1 MNPDLYDYLEK
12 LLLARLEQLGWA
24 GDRLQLSRP
33 KSSDNGEWS
42 ANIAMALAR
51 DLKRA
56 PLKIAEELMDGLEFD
71 PGIVEKYEIVNP
83 GFINFYQSANYLTS
97 QLRSILESGDDFG
110 KNDVGQGK
118 TAQVE
123 FVSAN
128 PTGPLTV
135 GHGRQTVLG
144 DTLANIL
151 SWSGYDV
158 TREYYFNNAGRQ
170 MRLLGESLKARYL
183 ELKGQTIALP
193 DGGYEGE
200 YLIDVAQNLL
210 NEQADLDADTDVDLF
225 KEFAENSI
233 FAIIKTSLERIGVV
247 HDVFY
252 NERSLYETGKID
264 EVLGLLRE
272 KDLIYEKDGA
282 TWFKTSE
289 LGIEQDRVL
298 VKSSGEPTY
307 RLPDIAY
314 HREKVARGFDLV
326 VDIFGAD
333 HIDAYP
339 DVLSALKVMDLK
351 HDHIHVVIHQ
361 FVTLLRSGEVV
372 KMSTRKANFV
382 TLDELI
388 DEVGADVVRY
398 FYIMRSASSHLNFDL
413 DLAKRQTE
421 ENPVFYLQ
429 YAYARISSI
438 FRRAQ
443 ERGLKADAKGA
454 NLSLL
459 DEEFTVALINEA
471 LTFPEVISHC
481 LKSLEVHHL
490 PGYLF
495 NLATALHKF
504 YTEYKVIDLEKPE
517 LSQARLALLE
527 AVQITLRNGLQI
539 LGISAPEQM

>member
-1 MNPDLYDYLEK
+1 MHDYLK
-12 LLLARLEQLGWA
+12 NQLTARLEALGWPS
-24 GDRLQLSRP
+24 DRLQLSRP
-33 KSSDNGEWS
+33 KKAENGDW
-42 ANIAMALAR
+42 ATNIAMALAR

-56 PLKIAEELMDGLEFD
+56 PMQIAGELMEGLVLD
-71 PGIVEKYEIVNP
+71 PSVVEKHEILNP
-83 GFINFYQSANYLTS
+83 GFINFFQSADYLTS
-97 QLRSILESGDDFG
+97 QVKHILTNQDDYG
-110 KNDVGQGK
+110 KNSSGKGK

-151 SWSGYDV
+151 TWSGYEV

-183 ELKGQTIALP
+183 ELKGEATSLP

-200 YLIDVAQNLL
+200 YLIDVARALMA
-210 NEQADLDADTDVDLF
+210 EQPELTTETDVDLF
-225 KEFAENSI
+225 KSFAESSI
-233 FAIIKTSLERIGVV
+233 FDIIKSSLERIGVV

-252 NERSLYETGKID
+252 NERSLYEAGKID
-264 EVLGLLRE
+264 EVLALLQEKGLL
-272 KDLIYEKDGA
+272 YEKDGA
-282 TWFKTSE
+282 TWFKTTE
-289 LGIEQDRVL
+289 LGVEQDRVL

-339 DVLSALKVMDLK
+339 DVLSALKVMGLK
-351 HDHIHVVIHQ
+351 HEHIQVVIHQ

-429 YAYARISSI
+429 YAHARISSI
-438 FRRAQ
+438 FRRAA
-443 ERGLKADAKGA
+443 ERGLEADTETAD
-454 NLSLL
+454 LSLL
-459 DEEFTVALINEA
+459 NEEFTVALINKTLE
-471 LTFPEVISHC
+471 FPEIIDHC
-481 LKSLEVHHL
+481 RRSLEVHHL
-490 PGYLF
+490 PGYLYD
-495 NLATALHKF
+495 LATALHKF
-504 YTEYKVIDLEKPE
+504 YTEYKVIDLENPD
-517 LSQARLALLE
+517 LSRARLALLK
-527 AVQITLRNGLQI
+527 AVQVTLRNGLRV
-539 LGISAPEQM
+539 LGITAPDQM

>member
-1 MNPDLYDYLEK
+1 MFEYLTTQ
-12 LLLARLEQLGWA
+12 LTARLEQLSWPTE
-24 GDRLQLSRP
+24 RLQLSRP
-33 KSSDNGEWS
+33 KKAENGDWAS
-42 ANIAMALAR
+42 NIAMALAR

-56 PLKIAEELMDGLEFD
+56 PMQIAEELMDGLELD
-71 PGIVEKYEIVNP
+71 PTIVEKFQILNP
-83 GFINFYQSANYLTS
+83 GFINFFQSPEYLTS
-97 QLRSILESGDDFG
+97 QIKKILTEKDEYGKSDFG
-110 KNDVGQGK
+110 SGK

-144 DTLANIL
+144 DTLANVL
-151 SWSGYDV
+151 TWSGYDV

-183 ELKGQTIALP
+183 ELKGESITLP

-200 YLIDVAQNLL
+200 YLIDVARDLMS
-210 NEQADLDADTDVDLF
+210 EQPGLTADDEIDIF
-225 KEFAENSI
+225 KTYAEESI
-233 FAIIKTSLERIGVV
+233 FAIIKSSLERIGVI

-252 NERSLYETGKID
+252 NERSLYEAGKID
-264 EVLGLLRE
+264 EVLDILRE
-272 KDLIYEKDGA
+272 KGLLYDKDGA
-282 TWFKTSE
+282 VWFKTSE

-339 DVLSALKVMDLK
+339 DVLTALKVMGLK
-351 HDHIHVVIHQ
+351 HEHIEVVIHQ

-413 DLAKRQTE
+413 DLAKRQTD

-429 YAYARISSI
+429 YAHARISSI

-443 ERGLKADAKGA
+443 ERGLSSDTENAD
-454 NLSLL
+454 LSLL
-459 DEEFTVALINEA
+459 DEEFTVALINKMLE
-471 LTFPEVISHC
+471 FPEVIDHC
-481 LKSLEVHHL
+481 RRALEVHHL
-490 PGYLF
+490 PSYLF
-495 NLATALHKF
+495 ELATSLHKF
-504 YTEYKVIDLEKPE
+504 YTEYKVIDLENPE
-517 LSQARLALLE
+517 LSKARLALLK
-527 AVQITLRNGLQI
+527 AVQVTLRNGLRI
-539 LGISAPEQM
+539 LGITAPEQM

>member
-1 MNPDLYDYLEK
+1 MFEYLTSQ
-12 LLLARLEQLGWA
+12 LTARLEQLGWPTNQ
-24 GDRLQLSRP
+24 LQLARP
-33 KSSDNGEWS
+33 KKAENGDWSS
-42 ANIAMALAR
+42 NIAMALAR
-51 DLKRA
+51 ELKRA
-56 PLKIAEELMDGLEFD
+56 PMQIAEELMDGFTLD
-71 PGIVEKYEIVNP
+71 PSIVEKFEILNP
-83 GFINFYQSANYLTS
+83 GFINFFQSSDYLTAQIS
-97 QLRSILESGDDFG
+97 NILKESGEYGKSDFG
-110 KNDVGQGK
+110 SGQ

-151 SWSGYDV
+151 TWSGYDV

-183 ELKGQTIALP
+183 ELKGESISLP
-193 DGGYEGE
+193 DGGYEGA
-200 YLIDVAQNLL
+200 YLIDVAKTLL
-210 NEQADLDADTDVDLF
+210 KEQPELSATDDVDIF
-225 KEFAENSI
+225 KSYAEKSI
-233 FAIIKTSLERIGVV
+233 FSIIKGTLQRIGVV

-252 NERSLYETGKID
+252 NERSLYEAGKID
-264 EVLGLLRE
+264 EVLDILRE
-272 KDLIYEKDGA
+272 KGLLYDKDGA

-339 DVLSALKVMDLK
+339 DVLSALKVMGLK
-351 HDHIHVVIHQ
+351 HEHIEVVIHQ

-382 TLDELI
+382 TLDKLI

-429 YAYARISSI
+429 YAHARISSI
-438 FRRAQ
+438 FRRAK
-443 ERGLKADAKGA
+443 ERGLDSDTENAD
-454 NLSLL
+454 LTLL
-459 DEEFTVALINEA
+459 NEEFTVALINKTLE
-471 LTFPEVISHC
+471 FPEVIDHC
-481 LKSLEVHHL
+481 RRALEVHHL

-495 NLATALHKF
+495 ELATALHKF
-504 YTEYKVIDLEKPE
+504 YTEYKVIDLDKPE
-517 LSQARLALLE
+517 LSKARLALLE
-527 AVQITLRNGLQI
+527 AVQITLRNGLRI

>member
-1 MNPDLYDYLEK
+1 MFDYLEQQ
-12 LLLARLEQLGWA
+12 LTARLEALGWSS
-24 GDRLQLSRP
+24 DRLQFSRP
-33 KSSDNGEWS
+33 KKKENGDW
-42 ANIAMALAR
+42 ATNVAMTLAR
-51 DLKRA
+51 DLKRS
-56 PLKIAEELMDGLEFD
+56 PIQIAEELMAGWQYDQS
-71 PGIVEKYEIVNP
+71 IVAKFIIVQP
-83 GFINFYQSANYLTS
+83 GFINFFQSSDYLLT
-97 QLRSILESGDDFG
+97 QLQQVLDIGDDFG
-110 KNDVGQGK
+110 KGTTGAGK

-144 DTLANIL
+144 DTLSSIL
-151 SWSGYDV
+151 TWSGYEV

-183 ELKGQTIALP
+183 ELKGLKMALP

-200 YLIDVAQNLL
+200 YLINVARNLL
-210 NEQADLDADTDVDLF
+210 ADQPDLDADSDIDLF
-225 KEFAENSI
+225 KSFAEESI
-233 FAIIKTSLERIGVV
+233 FAIIKSSLDRIGVK

-264 EVLGLLRE
+264 EVLALLRE
-272 KDLIYEKDGA
+272 QGLIYEKDGA

-314 HREKVARGFDLV
+314 HREKIARGFDLV

-351 HDHIHVVIHQ
+351 TDHIHVVIHQ

-429 YAYARISSI
+429 YANARISSI
-438 FRRAQ
+438 FRRAK
-443 ERGLKADAKGA
+443 ERGLDTNIEGAD
-454 NLSLL
+454 LTLL
-459 DEEFTVALINEA
+459 NEEFTIALINET
-471 LTFPEVISHC
+471 LTFPEVIDHC
-481 LKSLEVHHL
+481 LRSLEVHHL
-490 PGYLF
+490 PSYLF
-495 NLATALHKF
+495 ELATALHKF
-504 YTEYKVIDLEKPE
+504 YTEYKVIDLDQPE

-527 AVQITLRNGLQI
+527 AVQITLRNGLRI
-539 LGISAPEQM
+539 LGISAPDHM

>member
-1 MNPDLYDYLEK
+1 MFEYLTSQ
-12 LLLARLEQLGWA
+12 LTARLEQLSWPTE
-24 GDRLQLSRP
+24 RLQLSRP
-33 KSSDNGEWS
+33 KKAENGDWAS
-42 ANIAMALAR
+42 NIAMALAR

-56 PLKIAEELMDGLEFD
+56 PMQIAEELMDGLELD
-71 PGIVEKYEIVNP
+71 PTIVEKFQILNP
-83 GFINFYQSANYLTS
+83 GFINFFQSPEYLTS
-97 QLRSILESGDDFG
+97 QIKKILTEKDEYGKSDFG
-110 KNDVGQGK
+110 NGK

-144 DTLANIL
+144 DTLANVL
-151 SWSGYDV
+151 TWSGYDV

-183 ELKGQTIALP
+183 ELKGESITLP

-200 YLIDVAQNLL
+200 YLIDVAKDLMS
-210 NEQADLDADTDVDLF
+210 EQPGLTADDEIDIF
-225 KEFAENSI
+225 KTYAEESI
-233 FAIIKTSLERIGVV
+233 FAIIKSSLERIGVI

-252 NERSLYETGKID
+252 NERSLYEAGKID
-264 EVLGLLRE
+264 EVLDILRE
-272 KDLIYEKDGA
+272 KGLLYDKDGA
-282 TWFKTSE
+282 VWFKTSE

-339 DVLSALKVMDLK
+339 DVLTALKVMGLK
-351 HDHIHVVIHQ
+351 HEHIEVVIHQ

-413 DLAKRQTE
+413 DLAKRQTD

-429 YAYARISSI
+429 YAHARISSI

-443 ERGLKADAKGA
+443 ERGLSSDTENAD
-454 NLSLL
+454 LSLL
-459 DEEFTVALINEA
+459 DEEFTVALINKMLE
-471 LTFPEVISHC
+471 FPEVIDHC
-481 LKSLEVHHL
+481 RRALEVHHL
-490 PGYLF
+490 PSYLF
-495 NLATALHKF
+495 ELATSLHKF
-504 YTEYKVIDLEKPE
+504 YTEYKVIDLENPE
-517 LSQARLALLE
+517 LSKARLALLK
-527 AVQITLRNGLQI
+527 AVQVTLRNGLRI
-539 LGISAPEQM
+539 LGITAPEQM

>member
-1 MNPDLYDYLEK
+1 MFEYLTTQ
-12 LLLARLEQLGWA
+12 LTARLEQLSWPTE
-24 GDRLQLSRP
+24 RLQLSRP
-33 KSSDNGEWS
+33 KKAENGDWAS
-42 ANIAMALAR
+42 NIAMALAR

-56 PLKIAEELMDGLEFD
+56 PMQIAEELMDGLELD
-71 PGIVEKYEIVNP
+71 PTIVEKFQILNP
-83 GFINFYQSANYLTS
+83 GFINFFQSPEYLTS
-97 QLRSILESGDDFG
+97 QIKKILTEKDEYGKSDFG
-110 KNDVGQGK
+110 NGK

-144 DTLANIL
+144 DTLANVL
-151 SWSGYDV
+151 TWSGYDV

-183 ELKGQTIALP
+183 ELKGESITLP

-200 YLIDVAQNLL
+200 YLIDVAKDLMS
-210 NEQADLDADTDVDLF
+210 EQPGLTADDEIDIF
-225 KEFAENSI
+225 KTYAEESI
-233 FAIIKTSLERIGVV
+233 FAIIKSSLERIGVI

-252 NERSLYETGKID
+252 NERSLYEAGKID
-264 EVLGLLRE
+264 EVLDILRE
-272 KDLIYEKDGA
+272 KGLLYDKDGA
-282 TWFKTSE
+282 VWFKTSE

-339 DVLSALKVMDLK
+339 DVLTALKVMGLK
-351 HDHIHVVIHQ
+351 HEHIEVVIHQ

-413 DLAKRQTE
+413 DLAKRQTD

-429 YAYARISSI
+429 YAHARISSI

-443 ERGLKADAKGA
+443 ERGLSSDTENAD
-454 NLSLL
+454 LSLL
-459 DEEFTVALINEA
+459 DEEFTVALINKMLE
-471 LTFPEVISHC
+471 FPEVIDHC
-481 LKSLEVHHL
+481 RRALEVHHL
-490 PGYLF
+490 PSYLF
-495 NLATALHKF
+495 ELATSLHKF
-504 YTEYKVIDLEKPE
+504 YTEYKVIDLENPE
-517 LSQARLALLE
+517 LSKARLALLK
-527 AVQITLRNGLQI
+527 AVQVTLRNGLRI
-539 LGISAPEQM
+539 LGITAPEQM

>member
-1 MNPDLYDYLEK
+1 MLEYLTK
-12 LLLARLEQLGWA
+12 QITARLDQLGWPT
-24 GDRLQLSRP
+24 DRLQLSRP
-33 KSSDNGEWS
+33 KKAENGDWS
-42 ANIAMALAR
+42 CNIAMPLAR
-51 DLKRA
+51 ELKRA
-56 PLKIAEELMDGLEFD
+56 PMQIAEELMTTLELD
-71 PGIVEKYEIVNP
+71 PAIVEKYEILNP
-83 GFINFYQSANYLTS
+83 GFINFFQSADYLS
-97 QLRSILESGDDFG
+97 AQIKNILSEKDDYG
-110 KNDVGQGK
+110 KNAFGAGK
-118 TAQVE
+118 SAQVE

-144 DTLANIL
+144 DTLASIL
-151 SWSGYDV
+151 TWSGYDV

-170 MRLLGESLKARYL
+170 MRLLGESLRARYM
-183 ELKGQTIALP
+183 ELKGEAISLP

-200 YLIDVAQNLL
+200 YLIDVAKALMA
-210 NEQADLDADTDVDLF
+210 EQPALTADDDINLF
-225 KEFAENSI
+225 KTYAEESI
-233 FAIIKTSLERIGVV
+233 FAIIKSSLERIGVT

-252 NERSLYETGKID
+252 NERSLYEAGKID
-264 EVLGLLRE
+264 EVLDILRE
-272 KDLIYEKDGA
+272 KGLLYDKDGA
-282 TWFKTSE
+282 TWFKTTE
-289 LGIEQDRVL
+289 LGVDQDRVL

-339 DVLSALKVMDLK
+339 DVLSALKVMGLK
-351 HDHIHVVIHQ
+351 HEHIQVVIHQ
-361 FVTLLRSGEVV
+361 FVTLLRSGEIV

-429 YAYARISSI
+429 YAHARISSI
-438 FRRAQ
+438 FRRAK
-443 ERGLKADAKGA
+443 ERGLDSDTEHAD
-454 NLSLL
+454 LSLL
-459 DEEFTVALINEA
+459 NEEFTVALINQA
-471 LTFPEVISHC
+471 LEFPEVIDHC
-481 LKSLEVHHL
+481 RRSLEIHHL
-490 PGYLF
+490 PSYLF

-504 YTEYKVIDLEKPE
+504 YTEYKVIDLEQPE
-517 LSQARLALLE
+517 LSKARLALLE
-527 AVQITLRNGLQI
+527 AVQVTLRNGLRI

>member
-1 MNPDLYDYLEK
+1 MFEYLTSQ
-12 LLLARLEQLGWA
+12 LTARLEQLSWPTE
-24 GDRLQLSRP
+24 RLQLSRP
-33 KSSDNGEWS
+33 KKAENGDWAS
-42 ANIAMALAR
+42 NIAMALAR

-56 PLKIAEELMDGLEFD
+56 PMQIAEELMDGLELD
-71 PGIVEKYEIVNP
+71 PTIVEKFQILNP
-83 GFINFYQSANYLTS
+83 GFINFFQSPEYLTS
-97 QLRSILESGDDFG
+97 QIKKILTEKDEYGKSDFG
-110 KNDVGQGK
+110 SGK

-144 DTLANIL
+144 DTLANVL
-151 SWSGYDV
+151 TWSGYDV

-183 ELKGQTIALP
+183 ELKGESITLP

-200 YLIDVAQNLL
+200 YLIDVARDLMS
-210 NEQADLDADTDVDLF
+210 EQPGLTADDEIDIF
-225 KEFAENSI
+225 KTYAEESI
-233 FAIIKTSLERIGVV
+233 FAIIKSSLERIGVI

-252 NERSLYETGKID
+252 NERSLYEAGKID
-264 EVLGLLRE
+264 EVLDILRE
-272 KDLIYEKDGA
+272 KGLLYDKDGA
-282 TWFKTSE
+282 VWFKTSE

-339 DVLSALKVMDLK
+339 DVLTALKVMGLK
-351 HDHIHVVIHQ
+351 HEHIEVVIHQ

-413 DLAKRQTE
+413 DLAKRQTD

-429 YAYARISSI
+429 YAHARISSI

-443 ERGLKADAKGA
+443 ERGLSSDTENAD
-454 NLSLL
+454 LSLL
-459 DEEFTVALINEA
+459 DEEFTVALINKMLE
-471 LTFPEVISHC
+471 FPEVIDHC
-481 LKSLEVHHL
+481 RRALEVHHL
-490 PGYLF
+490 PSYLF
-495 NLATALHKF
+495 ELATSLHKF
-504 YTEYKVIDLEKPE
+504 YTEYKVIDLENPE
-517 LSQARLALLE
+517 LSKARLALLK
-527 AVQITLRNGLQI
+527 AVQVTLRNGLRI
-539 LGISAPEQM
+539 LGITAPEQM

>member
-1 MNPDLYDYLEK
+1 MFEYLTK
-12 LLLARLEQLGWA
+12 QLTARLEQLAWPA
-24 GDRLQLSRP
+24 DRLQLSRP
-33 KSSDNGEWS
+33 KKAENGDW
-42 ANIAMALAR
+42 ACNIAMALAR

-56 PLKIAEELMDGLEFD
+56 PMQIAEELMDGLVLD
-71 PGIVEKYEIVNP
+71 PSIVDKFEILNP
-83 GFINFYQSANYLTS
+83 GFINFFQSPEYLTA
-97 QLRSILESGDDFG
+97 QVWNILKEKDEYGKGDFG
-110 KNDVGQGK
+110 SGK

-151 SWSGYDV
+151 TWSGYTV

-183 ELKGQTIALP
+183 ELKGEAITLP
-193 DGGYEGE
+193 DGGYEGA
-200 YLIDVAQNLL
+200 YLIDVAKDLMSVQPGLT
-210 NEQADLDADTDVDLF
+210 ADDEIEIF
-225 KEFAENSI
+225 KSFAEKSI
-233 FAIIKTSLERIGVV
+233 FAIIKSSLERIGVV

-252 NERSLYETGKID
+252 NEKSLYEAGKID
-264 EVLGLLRE
+264 EVLDILRE
-272 KDLIYEKDGA
+272 KGLLYDKDGA
-282 TWFKTSE
+282 VWFKTSE

-339 DVLSALKVMDLK
+339 DVLSALKVMGLK
-351 HDHIHVVIHQ
+351 HEHIQVVIHQ

-443 ERGLKADAKGA
+443 ERGLASDTENAD
-454 NLSLL
+454 LSLL
-459 DEEFTVALINEA
+459 NEEFTVALINKTLE
-471 LTFPEVISHC
+471 FPEVIDHC
-481 LKSLEVHHL
+481 RRALEVHHL
-490 PGYLF
+490 PSYLSE
-495 NLATALHKF
+495 LATALHKF
-504 YTEYKVIDLEKPE
+504 YTEYKVIDLEQPE
-517 LSQARLALLE
+517 LSKARLALLE
-527 AVQITLRNGLQI
+527 AVQITLRNGLSI
-539 LGISAPEQM
+539 LGITAPEQM

>member
-1 MNPDLYDYLEK
+1 MFEYLTSQ
-12 LLLARLEQLGWA
+12 LTARLEQLSWPTE
-24 GDRLQLSRP
+24 RLQLSRP
-33 KSSDNGEWS
+33 KKAENGDWAS
-42 ANIAMALAR
+42 NIAMALAR

-56 PLKIAEELMDGLEFD
+56 PMQIAEELMDGLELD
-71 PGIVEKYEIVNP
+71 PTIVEKFQILNP
-83 GFINFYQSANYLTS
+83 GFINFFQSPEYLTS
-97 QLRSILESGDDFG
+97 QIKKILTEKDEYGKSDFG
-110 KNDVGQGK
+110 NGK

-144 DTLANIL
+144 DTLANVL
-151 SWSGYDV
+151 TWSGYDV

-183 ELKGQTIALP
+183 ELKGESITLP

-200 YLIDVAQNLL
+200 YLIDVAKDLMS
-210 NEQADLDADTDVDLF
+210 EQPGLTADDEIDIF
-225 KEFAENSI
+225 KTYAEESI
-233 FAIIKTSLERIGVV
+233 FAIIKSSLERIGVI

-252 NERSLYETGKID
+252 NERSLYEAGKID
-264 EVLGLLRE
+264 EVLDILRE
-272 KDLIYEKDGA
+272 KGLLYDKDGA
-282 TWFKTSE
+282 VWFKTSE

-339 DVLSALKVMDLK
+339 DVLTALKVMGLK
-351 HDHIHVVIHQ
+351 HEHIEVVIHQ

-413 DLAKRQTE
+413 DLAKRQTD

-429 YAYARISSI
+429 YAHARISSI

-443 ERGLKADAKGA
+443 ERGLSSDTENAD
-454 NLSLL
+454 LSLL
-459 DEEFTVALINEA
+459 VEEFTVALINKMLE
-471 LTFPEVISHC
+471 FPEVIDHC
-481 LKSLEVHHL
+481 RRALEVHHL
-490 PGYLF
+490 PSYLF
-495 NLATALHKF
+495 ELATSLHKF
-504 YTEYKVIDLEKPE
+504 YTEYKVIDLENPE
-517 LSQARLALLE
+517 LSKARLALLK
-527 AVQITLRNGLQI
+527 AVQVTLRNGLRI
-539 LGISAPEQM
+539 LGITAPEQM

>member
-1 MNPDLYDYLEK
+1 MFEYLTSQ
-12 LLLARLEQLGWA
+12 LTARLEQLGWPTNQ
-24 GDRLQLSRP
+24 LQLARP
-33 KSSDNGEWS
+33 KKAENGDWSS
-42 ANIAMALAR
+42 NIAMALAR
-51 DLKRA
+51 ELKRA
-56 PLKIAEELMDGLEFD
+56 PMQIAEELMDGLTLD
-71 PGIVEKYEIVNP
+71 PSIVEKFEILNP
-83 GFINFYQSANYLTS
+83 GFINFFQSSDYLTAQIS
-97 QLRSILESGDDFG
+97 NILKESGEYGKSDFG
-110 KNDVGQGK
+110 SGQ

-151 SWSGYDV
+151 TWSGYDV

-183 ELKGQTIALP
+183 ELKGESISLP
-193 DGGYEGE
+193 DGGYEGA
-200 YLIDVAQNLL
+200 YLIDVAKTLL
-210 NEQADLDADTDVDLF
+210 KEQPELSATDDIDIF
-225 KEFAENSI
+225 KNYAEKSI
-233 FAIIKTSLERIGVV
+233 FSIIKASLERIGVV

-252 NERSLYETGKID
+252 NERSLYEAGKID
-264 EVLGLLRE
+264 EVLDILRE
-272 KDLIYEKDGA
+272 KGLLYDKDGA

-339 DVLSALKVMDLK
+339 DVLSALKVMGLK
-351 HDHIHVVIHQ
+351 HEHIEVVIHQ

-382 TLDELI
+382 TLDKLI

-429 YAYARISSI
+429 YAHARISSI
-438 FRRAQ
+438 FRRAK
-443 ERGLKADAKGA
+443 ERGLDSDTENAD
-454 NLSLL
+454 LTLL
-459 DEEFTVALINEA
+459 NEEFTVALINKTLE
-471 LTFPEVISHC
+471 FPEVIDHC
-481 LKSLEVHHL
+481 RRALEVHHL

-495 NLATALHKF
+495 ELATALHKF
-504 YTEYKVIDLEKPE
+504 YTEYKVIDLDKPE
-517 LSQARLALLE
+517 LSKARLALLE
-527 AVQITLRNGLQI
+527 AVQITLRNGLRI

>member
-1 MNPDLYDYLEK
+1 MFEYLTTQ
-12 LLLARLEQLGWA
+12 LTARLEQLGWPT
-24 GDRLQLSRP
+24 DRLQLSRP
-33 KSSDNGEWS
+33 KKAENGDWAS
-42 ANIAMALAR
+42 NIAMALAR
-51 DLKRA
+51 DLKRS
-56 PLKIAEELMDGLEFD
+56 PMQIAEELMDGFTLD
-71 PGIVEKYEIVNP
+71 SGIVEKFEILNP
-83 GFINFYQSANYLTS
+83 GFINFFQSADYLTA
-97 QLRSILESGDDFG
+97 QVRHILKEKDEYGKGAFG
-110 KNDVGQGK
+110 KGK

-170 MRLLGESLKARYL
+170 MRLLGESLKARYM
-183 ELKGQTIALP
+183 ELKGESITLP
-193 DGGYEGE
+193 DGGYEGM
-200 YLIDVAQNLL
+200 YLLDVANSLL
-210 NEQADLDADTDVDLF
+210 SEKPDLTADDEIDIF
-225 KEFAENSI
+225 KTYAEESI
-233 FAIIKTSLERIGVV
+233 FAIIKSSLERIGVV

-264 EVLGLLRE
+264 EVLDILRE
-272 KDLIYEKDGA
+272 KGLLYDKDGA

-351 HDHIHVVIHQ
+351 HEHIEVVIHQ

-413 DLAKRQTE
+413 DLAKRQTD

-429 YAYARISSI
+429 YAHARISSI
-438 FRRAQ
+438 FRRGL
-443 ERGLKADAKGA
+443 ERGLASDTENAD
-454 NLSLL
+454 LSLL
-459 DEEFTVALINEA
+459 DEEFTVALINKTLE
-471 LTFPEVISHC
+471 FPEVIDHC
-481 LKSLEVHHL
+481 RRALEVHHL
-490 PGYLF
+490 PSYLF
-495 NLATALHKF
+495 ELATALHKF
-504 YTEYKVIDLEKPE
+504 YTEYKVIDLDAPE
-517 LSQARLALLE
+517 LSKARLALLE
-527 AVQITLRNGLQI
+527 AVQITLRNGLRI

>member
-1 MNPDLYDYLEK
+1 MFEYLTTQ
-12 LLLARLEQLGWA
+12 LTARLEQLEWPS
-24 GDRLQLSRP
+24 DRLQLSRP
-33 KSSDNGEWS
+33 KKAENGDWAS
-42 ANIAMALAR
+42 NIAMALAR

-56 PLKIAEELMDGLEFD
+56 PMQIAEELMDGFTLD
-71 PGIVEKYEIVNP
+71 SGIVAKFEILNP
-83 GFINFYQSANYLTS
+83 GFINFFQSADYLTA
-97 QLRSILESGDDFG
+97 QVRSILKEKDEYGKGDFG
-110 KNDVGQGK
+110 IGK

-170 MRLLGESLKARYL
+170 MRLLGESLKARYM
-183 ELKGQTIALP
+183 ELKGESITLP
-193 DGGYEGE
+193 DGGYEGA
-200 YLIDVAQNLL
+200 YLIDVAKALMSERPGL
-210 NEQADLDADTDVDLF
+210 TDSDDINIF
-225 KEFAENSI
+225 KTYAEESI
-233 FAIIKTSLERIGVV
+233 FAIIKSSLERIGVV

-252 NERSLYETGKID
+252 NERSLYEAGKID
-264 EVLGLLRE
+264 EVLDILRE
-272 KDLIYEKDGA
+272 KDLLYDKDGA

-339 DVLSALKVMDLK
+339 DVLSALKVMGLK
-351 HDHIHVVIHQ
+351 HEHIQVVIHQ

-413 DLAKRQTE
+413 DLAKRQTD

-429 YAYARISSI
+429 YAHARISSI

-443 ERGLKADAKGA
+443 ERGLASDTDNAD
-454 NLSLL
+454 LSLL
-459 DEEFTVALINEA
+459 NEEFTVALINKA
-471 LTFPEVISHC
+471 LEFPEVLDHC
-481 LKSLEVHHL
+481 RRALEVHHL
-490 PGYLF
+490 PSYLF
-495 NLATALHKF
+495 ELATALHKF
-504 YTEYKVIDLEKPE
+504 YTEYKVIDLEAPE
-517 LSQARLALLE
+517 LSRARLALLE
-527 AVQITLRNGLQI
+527 AVQITLRNGLRI

>member
-1 MNPDLYDYLEK
+1 MFEYLTSQ
-12 LLLARLEQLGWA
+12 LTARLEQLSWPTE
-24 GDRLQLSRP
+24 RLQLSRP
-33 KSSDNGEWS
+33 KKAENGDWAS
-42 ANIAMALAR
+42 NIAMALAR

-56 PLKIAEELMDGLEFD
+56 PMQIAEELMDGLELD
-71 PGIVEKYEIVNP
+71 PTIVEKFQILNP
-83 GFINFYQSANYLTS
+83 GFINFFQSPEYLTS
-97 QLRSILESGDDFG
+97 QIKKILTEKDEYGKSDFG
-110 KNDVGQGK
+110 SGK

-144 DTLANIL
+144 DTLANVL
-151 SWSGYDV
+151 TWSGYDV

-183 ELKGQTIALP
+183 ELKGESITLP

-200 YLIDVAQNLL
+200 YLIDVAKDLMS
-210 NEQADLDADTDVDLF
+210 EQPGLTADDEIDIF
-225 KEFAENSI
+225 KTYAEESI
-233 FAIIKTSLERIGVV
+233 FAIIKSSLERIGVI

-252 NERSLYETGKID
+252 NERSLYEAGKID
-264 EVLGLLRE
+264 EVLDILRE
-272 KDLIYEKDGA
+272 KGLLYDKDGA
-282 TWFKTSE
+282 VWFKTSE

-339 DVLSALKVMDLK
+339 DVLTALKVMGLK
-351 HDHIHVVIHQ
+351 HEHIEVVIHQ

-413 DLAKRQTE
+413 DLAKRQTD

-429 YAYARISSI
+429 YAHARISSI

-443 ERGLKADAKGA
+443 ERGLSSDTENAD
-454 NLSLL
+454 LSLL
-459 DEEFTVALINEA
+459 DEEFTVALINKMLE
-471 LTFPEVISHC
+471 FPEVIDHC
-481 LKSLEVHHL
+481 RRALEVHHL
-490 PGYLF
+490 PSYLF
-495 NLATALHKF
+495 ELATSLHKF
-504 YTEYKVIDLEKPE
+504 YTEYKVIDLENPE
-517 LSQARLALLE
+517 LSKARLALLK
-527 AVQITLRNGLQI
+527 AVQVTLRNGLRI
-539 LGISAPEQM
+539 LGITAPEQM

>member
-1 MNPDLYDYLEK
+1 MFEYLTTQ
-12 LLLARLEQLGWA
+12 LTARLEQLGWPTNQ
-24 GDRLQLSRP
+24 LQLARP
-33 KSSDNGEWS
+33 KKAENGDWSS
-42 ANIAMALAR
+42 NIAMALAR
-51 DLKRA
+51 ELKRA
-56 PLKIAEELMDGLEFD
+56 PMQIAEELMDGFTLD
-71 PGIVEKYEIVNP
+71 PSIVEKFEILNP
-83 GFINFYQSANYLTS
+83 GFINFFQSSDYLTAQIS
-97 QLRSILESGDDFG
+97 NILKESGEYGKSDFG
-110 KNDVGQGK
+110 SGQ

-151 SWSGYDV
+151 TWSGYDV

-183 ELKGQTIALP
+183 ELKGESISLP
-193 DGGYEGE
+193 DGGYEGA
-200 YLIDVAQNLL
+200 YLIDVAKTLL
-210 NEQADLDADTDVDLF
+210 KEQPELSATDDVDIF
-225 KEFAENSI
+225 KSYAEKSI
-233 FAIIKTSLERIGVV
+233 FSIIKGTLQRIGVV

-252 NERSLYETGKID
+252 NERSLYEAGKID
-264 EVLGLLRE
+264 EVLDILRE
-272 KDLIYEKDGA
+272 KGLLYDKDGA

-339 DVLSALKVMDLK
+339 DVLSALKVMGLK
-351 HDHIHVVIHQ
+351 HEHIEVVIHQ

-382 TLDELI
+382 TLDKLI

-429 YAYARISSI
+429 YAHARISSI
-438 FRRAQ
+438 FRRAV
-443 ERGLKADAKGA
+443 ERGLDSNTENAD
-454 NLSLL
+454 LTLL
-459 DEEFTVALINEA
+459 NEEFTVALINKTLE
-471 LTFPEVISHC
+471 FPEVIDHC
-481 LKSLEVHHL
+481 RRALEVHHL

-495 NLATALHKF
+495 ELATALHKF
-504 YTEYKVIDLEKPE
+504 YTEYKVIDLDKPE
-517 LSQARLALLE
+517 LSKARLALLE
-527 AVQITLRNGLQI
+527 AVQITLRNGLRI

>member
-1 MNPDLYDYLEK
+1 MFEYLTQQIS
-12 LLLARLEQLGWA
+12 ARMEQLEWPTE
-24 GDRLQLSRP
+24 RLQFSRP
-33 KSSDNGEWS
+33 KKVENGDW
-42 ANIAMALAR
+42 ATNIAMALAR

-56 PLKIAEELMDGLEFD
+56 PMQIAEELMDGLELD
-71 PGIVEKYEIVNP
+71 SGIVEKYEILNP
-83 GFINFYQSANYLTS
+83 GFINFFQSSDYLTA
-97 QLRSILESGDDFG
+97 QIENILNTRDDYGKSDFG
-110 KNDVGQGK
+110 VGK

-151 SWSGYDV
+151 TWSGYEV

-170 MRLLGESLKARYL
+170 MRLLGESLKARYM
-183 ELKGQTIALP
+183 ELKGKPISLP
-193 DGGYEGE
+193 DGGYEGA
-200 YLIDVAQNLL
+200 YLINVAKDLM
-210 NEQADLDADTDVDLF
+210 EQKPDLSSDEDINTF
-225 KEFAENSI
+225 KIFAEESI
-233 FAIIKTSLERIGVV
+233 FAIIKSSLERIGVV

-252 NERSLYETGKID
+252 NERSLYEAGKID
-264 EVLGLLRE
+264 EVLTILRDKGLLY
-272 KDLIYEKDGA
+272 DKDGA
-282 TWFKTSE
+282 TWFKTTE
-289 LGIEQDRVL
+289 LGIDQDRVL

-339 DVLSALKVMDLK
+339 DVLSALKVMGLK
-351 HDHIHVVIHQ
+351 HEHIQVVIHQ

-413 DLAKRQTE
+413 DLAKRQTD

-429 YAYARISSI
+429 YAHARISSI
-438 FRRAQ
+438 FRRAK
-443 ERGLKADAKGA
+443 ERGLEADSASA
-454 NLSLL
+454 DLSLL
-459 DEEFTVALINEA
+459 NEEFTVALINQA
-471 LTFPEVISHC
+471 LEFPEVLDHC
-481 LKSLEVHHL
+481 RRALEVHHL

-504 YTEYKVIDLEKPE
+504 YTEYKVIDLENQEMSK
-517 LSQARLALLE
+517 ARLALLE
-527 AVQITLRNGLQI
+527 AVQITLRNGLRI
-539 LGISAPEQM
+539 LGISAPDQM

>member
-1 MNPDLYDYLEK
+1 MFEYLTSQ
-12 LLLARLEQLGWA
+12 LTARLEQLGWPTNQ
-24 GDRLQLSRP
+24 LQLARP
-33 KSSDNGEWS
+33 KKAENGDWSS
-42 ANIAMALAR
+42 NIAMALAR
-51 DLKRA
+51 ELKRA
-56 PLKIAEELMDGLEFD
+56 PMQIAEELMDGLTLD
-71 PGIVEKYEIVNP
+71 PSIVEKFEILNP
-83 GFINFYQSANYLTS
+83 GFINFFQSSDYLTAQIS
-97 QLRSILESGDDFG
+97 NILKESGEYGKSDFG
-110 KNDVGQGK
+110 SGQ

-151 SWSGYDV
+151 TWSGYDV

-183 ELKGQTIALP
+183 ELKGESISLP
-193 DGGYEGE
+193 DGGYEGA
-200 YLIDVAQNLL
+200 YLIDVAKTLL
-210 NEQADLDADTDVDLF
+210 KEQPELSATDDVDIF
-225 KEFAENSI
+225 KSYAEKSI
-233 FAIIKTSLERIGVV
+233 FSIIKGTLQRIGVV

-252 NERSLYETGKID
+252 NERSLYEAGKID
-264 EVLGLLRE
+264 EVLDILRE
-272 KDLIYEKDGA
+272 KGLLYDKDGA

-339 DVLSALKVMDLK
+339 DVLSALKVMGLK
-351 HDHIHVVIHQ
+351 HEHIEVVIHQ

-382 TLDELI
+382 TLDKLI

-429 YAYARISSI
+429 YAHARISSI
-438 FRRAQ
+438 FRRAK
-443 ERGLKADAKGA
+443 ERGLDSDTENAD
-454 NLSLL
+454 LTLL
-459 DEEFTVALINEA
+459 NEEFTVALINKTLE
-471 LTFPEVISHC
+471 FPEVIDHC
-481 LKSLEVHHL
+481 RRALEVHHL

-495 NLATALHKF
+495 ELATALHKF
-504 YTEYKVIDLEKPE
+504 YTEYKVIDLDKPE
-517 LSQARLALLE
+517 LSKARLALLE
-527 AVQITLRNGLQI
+527 AVQITLRNGLRI

>member
-1 MNPDLYDYLEK
+1 MLNYLEAQ
-12 LLLARLEQLGWA
+12 LTARLNQMGWPNSQL
-24 GDRLQLSRP
+24 QFSRP
-33 KSSDNGEWS
+33 KKAENGDWAS
-42 ANIAMALAR
+42 NVAMTLAR

-56 PLKIAEELMDGLEFD
+56 PLQIAEELMAGIVLD
-71 PGIVEKYEIVNP
+71 PGIVEHYEIVKP
-83 GFINFYQSANYLTS
+83 GFINFFQAAEFLT
-97 QLRSILESGDDFG
+97 RRLEEVLTLQDDFG
-110 KNDVGQGK
+110 HNQIGQGL

-151 SWSGYDV
+151 TWSGYEV

-183 ELKGQTIALP
+183 ELKGASLSLP
-193 DGGYEGE
+193 DGGYEGN
-200 YLIDVAQNLL
+200 YLINIARDLL
-210 NEQADLDADTDVDLF
+210 ETQPELTADTAIAIFKDYAEQA
-225 KEFAENSI
+225 I

-264 EVLGLLRE
+264 EVLGILRE
-272 KDLIYEKDGA
+272 KGLLYEKDGA
-282 TWFKTSE
+282 TWFKTTE
-289 LGIEQDRVL
+289 LGVDQDRVL

-326 VDIFGAD
+326 VDVFGAD

-339 DVLSALKVMDLK
+339 DVLSALKVMGLRTDQ
-351 HDHIHVVIHQ
+351 IHVVIHQ

-382 TLDELI
+382 TLDALI
-388 DEVGADVVRY
+388 DEVGPDVVRY

-429 YAYARISSI
+429 YAHARISSI
-438 FRRAQ
+438 FRRAK
-443 ERGLKADAKGA
+443 ERGLQPHVIDAD
-454 NLSLL
+454 LSLL
-459 DEEFTVALINEA
+459 KEDDTVLLINKTLE
-471 LTFPEVISHC
+471 FPEVVEHC
-481 LKSLEVHHL
+481 LRSLEIHHL

-495 NLATALHKF
+495 ELAASLHKF
-504 YTEYKVIDLEKPE
+504 YTEHKVIDLEQPA
-517 LSQARLALLE
+517 LSQARLALLQ
-527 AVQITLRNGLQI
+527 AVQITLRNGLRI
-539 LGISAPEQM
+539 LGVSVPDKM

>member
-1 MNPDLYDYLEK
+1 MFDYLTSQ
-12 LLLARLEQLGWA
+12 LTARLEQLDWPTE
-24 GDRLQLSRP
+24 RLQLSRP
-33 KSSDNGEWS
+33 KKSENGDWAS
-42 ANIAMALAR
+42 NIAMALAR
-51 DLKRA
+51 DLKRS
-56 PLKIAEELMDGLEFD
+56 PMQIAEELMEGMSFD
-71 PGIVEKYEIVNP
+71 PAVVEKYEILKP
-83 GFINFYQSANYLTS
+83 GFINFFQSADYLTA
-97 QLRSILESGDDFG
+97 QVANILQARETFG
-110 KNDVGQGK
+110 KSEFGVGQ

-151 SWSGYDV
+151 SWSGYEV

-170 MRLLGESLKARYL
+170 MRLLGESLKARYF
-183 ELKGQTIALP
+183 ELKGQSTSLP
-193 DGGYEGE
+193 DGGYEGD
-200 YLIDVAQNLL
+200 YLIEVAKALMA
-210 NEQADLDADTDVDLF
+210 EKPDLTADTEIDLF
-225 KEFAENSI
+225 KRYAESSI
-233 FAIIKTSLERIGVV
+233 FDIIKTSLKRIGVV

-252 NERSLYETGKID
+252 NERSLYEAGKIE
-264 EVLGLLRE
+264 EVLSLLG
-272 KDLIYEKDGA
+272 DQGLIYKKEGA

-289 LGIEQDRVL
+289 LGIDQDRVL

-339 DVLSALKVMDLK
+339 DVLSALKVMGLK
-351 HDHIHVVIHQ
+351 HEHIKVVIHQ

-429 YAYARISSI
+429 YAHARISSI
-438 FRRAQ
+438 FRRAE
-443 ERGLKADAKGA
+443 ERGLTLQAESADLK
-454 NLSLL
+454 LL
-459 DEEFTVALINEA
+459 NETFTVALINKMVE
-471 LTFPEVISHC
+471 FPEVLDHC
-481 LKSLEVHHL
+481 RRALEVHHL
-490 PGYLF
+490 PSYLF
-495 NLATALHKF
+495 DLATALHKF
-504 YTEYKVIDLEKPE
+504 YTEYKVVDLENPE
-517 LSQARLALLE
+517 LSQSRLALLE
-527 AVQITLRNGLQI
+527 AVQITLRNGLKI
-539 LGISAPEQM
+539 LGISAPDQM

>member
-1 MNPDLYDYLEK
+1 MFEYLTTQ
-12 LLLARLEQLGWA
+12 LTARLEQLGWPTNQ
-24 GDRLQLSRP
+24 LQLARP
-33 KSSDNGEWS
+33 KKVENGDWSS
-42 ANIAMALAR
+42 NIAMALAR
-51 DLKRA
+51 ELKRA
-56 PLKIAEELMDGLEFD
+56 PMQIAEELMDGFTLD
-71 PGIVEKYEIVNP
+71 PSIVEKFEILNP
-83 GFINFYQSANYLTS
+83 GFINFFQSSDYLTAQIS
-97 QLRSILESGDDFG
+97 NILKESGEYGKSDFG
-110 KNDVGQGK
+110 SGQ

-151 SWSGYDV
+151 TWSGYDV

-183 ELKGQTIALP
+183 ELKGESISLP
-193 DGGYEGE
+193 DGGYEGA
-200 YLIDVAQNLL
+200 YLIDVAKTLL
-210 NEQADLDADTDVDLF
+210 KEQPELSATDDVDIF
-225 KEFAENSI
+225 KSYAEKSI
-233 FAIIKTSLERIGVV
+233 FSIIKGTLQRIGVV

-252 NERSLYETGKID
+252 NERSLYEAGKID
-264 EVLGLLRE
+264 EVLDILRE
-272 KDLIYEKDGA
+272 KGLLYDKDGA

-339 DVLSALKVMDLK
+339 DVLSALKVMGLK
-351 HDHIHVVIHQ
+351 HEHIEVVIHQ

-382 TLDELI
+382 TLDKLI

-429 YAYARISSI
+429 YAHARISSI
-438 FRRAQ
+438 FRRAK
-443 ERGLKADAKGA
+443 ERGLDSDTENAD
-454 NLSLL
+454 LTLL
-459 DEEFTVALINEA
+459 NEEFTVALINKTLE
-471 LTFPEVISHC
+471 FPEVIDHC
-481 LKSLEVHHL
+481 RRALEVHHL

-495 NLATALHKF
+495 ELATALHKF
-504 YTEYKVIDLEKPE
+504 YTEYKVIDLDKPE
-517 LSQARLALLE
+517 LSKARLALLE
-527 AVQITLRNGLQI
+527 AVQITLRNGLRI

>member
-1 MNPDLYDYLEK
+1 MFEYL
-12 LLLARLEQLGWA
+12 LAQLSARLEQLGWPT
-24 GDRLQLSRP
+24 DRLQLSRP
-33 KSSDNGEWS
+33 KKAENGDWAS
-42 ANIAMALAR
+42 NIAMTLAR

-56 PLKIAEELMDGLEFD
+56 PMQIAEELMDGFILD
-71 PGIVEKYEIVNP
+71 PNIVEKFDILRP
-83 GFINFYQSANYLTS
+83 GFINFFQSANYLTA
-97 QLRSILESGDDFG
+97 QVQNILDQKSDFG
-110 KNDVGQGK
+110 KGNFGNGK

-151 SWSGYDV
+151 TWSGYDV

-183 ELKGQTIALP
+183 ELKGESISLP
-193 DGGYEGE
+193 DGGYEGA
-200 YLIDVAQNLL
+200 YLIDVAKALMSEQPNL
-210 NEQADLDADTDVDLF
+210 NSDDEIEIF
-225 KEFAENSI
+225 KSYAEKSI
-233 FAIIKTSLERIGVV
+233 FAIIKSSLERIGVI

-252 NERSLYETGKID
+252 NERSLYEAGKID
-264 EVLGLLRE
+264 EVLDLLRE
-272 KDLIYEKDGA
+272 KGLLYEKDGA

-314 HREKVARGFDLV
+314 HREKIARGFDLI
-326 VDIFGAD
+326 VDVFGAD

-339 DVLSALKVMDLK
+339 DVLSALKVMGLK
-351 HDHIHVVIHQ
+351 VDHIEVVIHQ

-398 FYIMRSASSHLNFDL
+398 FYVMRSASSHLNFDL

-429 YAYARISSI
+429 YAHARISSI

-443 ERGLKADAKGA
+443 ERGLTSDAEHAD
-454 NLSLL
+454 LSLL
-459 DEEFTVALINEA
+459 NEEFTVALINKTLE
-471 LTFPEVISHC
+471 FPEVIDHC
-481 LKSLEVHHL
+481 RRSLEVHHL

-495 NLATALHKF
+495 ELATALHKF
-504 YTEYKVIDLEKPE
+504 YTEYKVIDLEKPQ
-517 LSQARLALLE
+517 LSKARMALLE
-527 AVQITLRNGLQI
+527 AVQITLRNGLRI
-539 LGISAPEQM
+539 LGISAPDQM

>member
-1 MNPDLYDYLEK
+1 MFEYLTTQ
-12 LLLARLEQLGWA
+12 LTARLEQLGWPS
-24 GDRLQLSRP
+24 DRLQLSRP
-33 KSSDNGEWS
+33 KKAENGDWAS
-42 ANIAMALAR
+42 NIAMALAR

-56 PLKIAEELMDGLEFD
+56 PMQIAEELMDGFTLD
-71 PGIVEKYEIVNP
+71 SGIVAKFEILNP
-83 GFINFYQSANYLTS
+83 GFINFFQSADYLTA
-97 QLRSILESGDDFG
+97 QVRSILKEKDEYGKGDFG
-110 KNDVGQGK
+110 IGK

-170 MRLLGESLKARYL
+170 MRLLGESLKARYM
-183 ELKGQTIALP
+183 ELKGESITLP
-193 DGGYEGE
+193 DGGYEGA
-200 YLIDVAQNLL
+200 YLIDVAKALMSERPGL
-210 NEQADLDADTDVDLF
+210 TDSDDINIF
-225 KEFAENSI
+225 KTYAEESI
-233 FAIIKTSLERIGVV
+233 FAIIKSSLERIGVV

-252 NERSLYETGKID
+252 NERSLYEAGKID
-264 EVLGLLRE
+264 EVLDILRE
-272 KDLIYEKDGA
+272 KDLLYDKDGA

-339 DVLSALKVMDLK
+339 DVLSALKVMGLK
-351 HDHIHVVIHQ
+351 HEHIQVVIHQ

-398 FYIMRSASSHLNFDL
+398 FYIMRSASSHLNVDL
-413 DLAKRQTE
+413 DLAKRQTD

-429 YAYARISSI
+429 YAHARISSI

-443 ERGLKADAKGA
+443 ERGLASDTDNAD
-454 NLSLL
+454 LSLL
-459 DEEFTVALINEA
+459 NEEFTVALINKA
-471 LTFPEVISHC
+471 LEFPEVLDHC
-481 LKSLEVHHL
+481 RRALEVHHL
-490 PGYLF
+490 PSYLF
-495 NLATALHKF
+495 ELATALHKF
-504 YTEYKVIDLEKPE
+504 YTEYKVIDLEAPE
-517 LSQARLALLE
+517 LSRARLALLE
-527 AVQITLRNGLQI
+527 AVQITLRNGLRI

>member
-1 MNPDLYDYLEK
+1 MFDYLETQIT
-12 LLLARLEQLGWA
+12 ARLEQLGWPT
-24 GDRLQLSRP
+24 DQLQLSRP
-33 KSSDNGEWS
+33 KKAENGDWTC
-42 ANIAMALAR
+42 NISMILAR

-56 PLKIAEELMDGLEFD
+56 PLQIAEELMDGMVLD
-71 PGIVEKYEIVNP
+71 PKVVEKHEIVNP
-83 GFINFYQSANYLTS
+83 GFINFFQSADYLTT
-97 QLRSILESGDDFG
+97 QLKQILKSRENYGKSDFG
-110 KNDVGQGK
+110 AGK

-144 DTLANIL
+144 DTIASIL

-183 ELKGQTIALP
+183 ELKGESAALP
-193 DGGYEGE
+193 DGGYEGK
-200 YLIDVAQNLL
+200 YLIAVAQTLMEEQPDL
-210 NEQADLDADTDVDLF
+210 NADSDTDLF
-225 KEFAENSI
+225 KTFAEQSI
-233 FAIIKTSLERIGVV
+233 FDIIKSSLKRIGVI

-252 NERSLYETGKID
+252 NERSLYEAGKID
-264 EVLGLLRE
+264 EVLAILEKKGLM
-272 KDLIYEKDGA
+272 YEKDGA
-282 TWFKTSE
+282 TWYKTTE
-289 LGIEQDRVL
+289 LGVDQDRVL

-314 HREKVARGFDLV
+314 HREKIARGFDLV
-326 VDIFGAD
+326 VDVFGAD

-339 DVLSALKVMDLK
+339 DVLSALKVMGLK
-351 HDHIHVVIHQ
+351 NEHIKVVIHQ
-361 FVTLLRSGEVV
+361 FVTLLRAGEVV

-429 YAYARISSI
+429 YAHARISSI
-438 FRRAQ
+438 FRRAK
-443 ERGLKADAKGA
+443 ERGLKADADNA
-454 NLSLL
+454 DFSLL
-459 DEEFTVALINEA
+459 NEEFTVALINRA
-471 LTFPEVISHC
+471 LELPEVVDHC
-481 LKSLEVHHL
+481 RRSLEVHHL
-490 PGYLF
+490 PNYLSE
-495 NLATALHKF
+495 LATALHKF
-504 YTEYKVIDLEKPE
+504 YTEYKVVDLEKPK
-517 LSQARLALLE
+517 LSKARLALLE
-527 AVQITLRNGLQI
+527 AIQITLRNGLSI
-539 LGISAPEQM
+539 LGISAPDQM

>member
-1 MNPDLYDYLEK
+1 MFEYLTTQ
-12 LLLARLEQLGWA
+12 LTARLEQLGWPTNQ
-24 GDRLQLSRP
+24 LQLARP
-33 KSSDNGEWS
+33 KKVENGDWSS
-42 ANIAMALAR
+42 NIAMALAR
-51 DLKRA
+51 ELKRA
-56 PLKIAEELMDGLEFD
+56 PMQIAEELMDGFTLD
-71 PGIVEKYEIVNP
+71 PSIVEKFEILNP
-83 GFINFYQSANYLTS
+83 GFINFFQSSDYLTAQIS
-97 QLRSILESGDDFG
+97 NILKESGEYGKSDFG
-110 KNDVGQGK
+110 SGQ

-151 SWSGYDV
+151 TWSGYDV

-183 ELKGQTIALP
+183 ELKGESISLP
-193 DGGYEGE
+193 DGGYEGA
-200 YLIDVAQNLL
+200 YLIDVAKTLL
-210 NEQADLDADTDVDLF
+210 KEQPELSATDDVDIF
-225 KEFAENSI
+225 KSYAEKSI
-233 FAIIKTSLERIGVV
+233 FSIIKGTLQRIGVV

-252 NERSLYETGKID
+252 NERSLYEAGKID
-264 EVLGLLRE
+264 EVLDILRE
-272 KDLIYEKDGA
+272 KGLLYDKDGA

-339 DVLSALKVMDLK
+339 DVLSALKVMGLK
-351 HDHIHVVIHQ
+351 YEHIEVVIHQ

-382 TLDELI
+382 TLDKLI

-429 YAYARISSI
+429 YAHARISSI
-438 FRRAQ
+438 FRRAK
-443 ERGLKADAKGA
+443 ERGLDSDTENAD
-454 NLSLL
+454 LTLL
-459 DEEFTVALINEA
+459 NEEFTVALINKTLE
-471 LTFPEVISHC
+471 FPEVIDHC
-481 LKSLEVHHL
+481 RRALEVHHL

-495 NLATALHKF
+495 ELATALHKF
-504 YTEYKVIDLEKPE
+504 YTEYKVIDLDKPE
-517 LSQARLALLE
+517 LSKARLALLE
-527 AVQITLRNGLQI
+527 AVQITLRNGLRI

>member
-1 MNPDLYDYLEK
+1 MFNYLEK
-12 LLLARLEQLGWA
+12 QITARLNQLGWPSEQ
-24 GDRLQLSRP
+24 LQLSRP
-33 KSSDNGEWS
+33 KKVENGDW
-42 ANIAMALAR
+42 ACNIAMALAR
-51 DLKRA
+51 ELKRA
-56 PLKIAEELMDGLEFD
+56 PLQIAEELMDGLELD
-71 PGIVEKYEIVNP
+71 SAIVEKYDIVKP
-83 GFINFYQSANYLTS
+83 GFINFFKSSDHLTA
-97 QLRSILESGDDFG
+97 QLRHILDIRDDFG
-110 KNDVGQGK
+110 KNNTGAGK

-144 DTLANIL
+144 DTLASIL

-183 ELKGQTIALP
+183 ELKGDSITLP

-200 YLIDVAQNLL
+200 YLIDVAKKLM
-210 NEQADLDADTDVDLF
+210 ADQPDLTHDSDVDIF
-225 KEFAENSI
+225 KNFAEKSI
-233 FAIIKTSLERIGVV
+233 FDIIKSSLDRIGVV

-252 NERSLYETGKID
+252 NERSLYEDGKID
-264 EVLGLLRE
+264 EVLELLGDKGLL
-272 KDLIYEKDGA
+272 YEKDGA

-298 VKSSGEPTY
+298 VKSTGEPTY

-339 DVLSALKVMDLK
+339 DVLSALKVMGLK
-351 HDHIHVVIHQ
+351 NEHIKVVIHQ

-413 DLAKRQTE
+413 DLAKRQTD

-429 YAYARISSI
+429 YAHARISSI
-438 FRRAQ
+438 FRRAK
-443 ERGLKADAKGA
+443 ERGLIADTSNA
-454 NLSLL
+454 NLALL
-459 DEEFTVALINEA
+459 TEEVSIALINETI
-471 LTFPEVISHC
+471 TFPEVIDHC
-481 LKSLEVHHL
+481 LRSLEIHHL
-490 PGYLF
+490 PAYLF
-495 NLATALHKF
+495 TLATALHKF
-504 YTEYKVIDLEKPE
+504 YTEHKVIDLENVE
-517 LSQARLALLE
+517 LSKARLALLE
-527 AVQITLRNGLQI
+527 AVQITLRNGLRI

>member
-1 MNPDLYDYLEK
+1 MQEYLK
-12 LLLARLEQLGWA
+12 QQLSARLEQLGWSPE
-24 GDRLQLSRP
+24 RLQFSRP
-33 KSSDNGEWS
+33 KNTENGDWS
-42 ANIAMALAR
+42 TNIAMALAR

-56 PLKIAEELMDGLEFD
+56 PLQIAAELMDQLELD
-71 PGIVEKYEIVNP
+71 PDVVDKFEIVTP
-83 GFINFYQSANYLTS
+83 GFINFFQSANYLTS
-97 QLRSILESGDDFG
+97 RLRYIVESGEAYG
-110 KNDVGQGK
+110 RNYAGAGK

-151 SWSGYDV
+151 NWSGYEV

-183 ELKGQTIALP
+183 ELKGQSVPLP

-200 YLIDVAQNLL
+200 YLIDIARKLL
-210 NEQADLDADTDVDLF
+210 AEQPDLDSDTEVAPF
-225 KEFAENSI
+225 KEFAEKSI
-233 FAIIKTSLERIGVV
+233 FTIIKTSLERIGVV

-252 NERSLYETGKID
+252 NERSLYKTGKID
-264 EVLGLLRE
+264 EVLALLRE
-272 KDLIYEKDGA
+272 KGMIYEKDGA
-282 TWFKTSE
+282 TWFKTSA

-314 HREKVARGFDLV
+314 HREKIARGFDLI
-326 VDIFGAD
+326 VDVFGAD

-339 DVLSALKVMDLK
+339 DVLSALKVMGLK
-351 HDHIHVVIHQ
+351 NDHIHVVIHQ
-361 FVTLLRSGEVV
+361 FVTLLHSGEMV

-429 YAYARISSI
+429 YAHARISSI

-443 ERGLKADAKGA
+443 ERGLVADSGSAD
-454 NLSLL
+454 LSLL
-459 DEEFTVALINEA
+459 NEEFTVALINEA
-471 LTFPEVISHC
+471 LAFPGVISHC
-481 LKSLEVHHL
+481 LKTLEVHHL
-490 PGYLF
+490 PNYLY
-495 NLATALHKF
+495 NLASALHKF
-504 YTEYKVIDLEKPE
+504 YTEYKVIDLEQPE
-517 LSQARLALLE
+517 LSQARLALLK
-527 AVQITLRNGLQI
+527 AIQITLRNGLRI
-539 LGISAPEQM
+539 LGINAPDQM

>member
-1 MNPDLYDYLEK
+1 MQAYLEN
-12 LLLARLEQLGWA
+12 LIAQRVEELGWNVPSI
-24 GDRLQLSRP
+24 QLSRP
-33 KSSDNGEWS
+33 KSAENGDWAS
-42 ANIAMALAR
+42 NIAMMMAR
-51 DLKRA
+51 ELKKA
-56 PLKIAEELMDGLEFD
+56 PLQIAEELMAGMDLD
-71 PGIVEKYEIVNP
+71 TDIVERYEIVKP
-83 GFINFYQSANYLTS
+83 GFINFFQSAGYLSKQLS
-97 QLRSILESGDDFG
+97 QILALREDFG
-110 KNDVGQGK
+110 KNQTGAGQH
-118 TAQVE
+118 AQVE

-151 SWSGYDV
+151 SWSGYEV

-183 ELKGQTIALP
+183 EIKGGSITLP
-193 DGGYEGE
+193 DGGYEGA
-200 YLIDVAQNLL
+200 YLIGIAEKLMDQ
-210 NEQADLDADTDVDLF
+210 QPDLDESSDVEIF
-225 KEFAENSI
+225 KSFAEQEI
-233 FAIIKTSLERIGVV
+233 FAIIKNSLARIGVV

-252 NERSLYETGKID
+252 NERSLYEDGKID
-264 EVLGLLRE
+264 EVLDLLRE
-272 KDLIYEKDGA
+272 KGLVYEKDGA

-339 DVLSALKVMDLK
+339 DVLSALKVMGLK

-361 FVTLLRSGEVV
+361 FVTLLRAGEVV

-388 DEVGADVVRY
+388 DEVGPDVVRY

-413 DLAKRQTE
+413 DLAKRQTD

-429 YAYARISSI
+429 YAHARISSI
-438 FRRAQ
+438 FRRAA
-443 ERGLKADAKGA
+443 ERGLIYDTKDVD
-454 NLSLL
+454 LSHL
-459 DEEFTVALINEA
+459 DEEFTIALINETLA
-471 LTFPEVISHC
+471 FPEVIQQC
-481 LKSLEVHHL
+481 LRSLEVHHL
-490 PGYLF
+490 PNYLF
-495 NLATALHKF
+495 ELATALHKF
-504 YTEYKVIDLEKPE
+504 YTEYKVIDLENPDV
-517 LSQARLALLE
+517 SMARLALLD
-527 AVQITLRNGLQI
+527 AVQTTLRNGLRI
-539 LGISAPEQM
+539 LGISAPEKM

>member
-1 MNPDLYDYLEK
+1 MFEYLTK
-12 LLLARLEQLGWA
+12 RLSARLELLGWPA
-24 GDRLQLSRP
+24 ERLQLSRP
-33 KSSDNGEWS
+33 KKAENGDW
-42 ANIAMALAR
+42 ATNIAMALAR
-51 DLKRA
+51 DLKRS
-56 PLKIAEELMDGLEFD
+56 PMQIAEELMDGLDLD
-71 PGIVEKYEIVNP
+71 PGIVEKFEILNP
-83 GFINFYQSANYLTS
+83 GFINFFQSADYLSS
-97 QLRSILESGDDFG
+97 QIRKILKEKDDYGKSNFG
-110 KNDVGQGK
+110 SGK

-151 SWSGYDV
+151 TWSGYEV

-183 ELKGQTIALP
+183 ELKGESISLP
-193 DGGYEGE
+193 DGGYEGA
-200 YLIDVAQNLL
+200 YLIDIAQDLL
-210 NEQADLDADTDVDLF
+210 NEQPDLTADTDVELF
-225 KEFAENSI
+225 KSYAETSI
-233 FAIIKTSLERIGVV
+233 FTNIKSSLERIGVV

-264 EVLGLLRE
+264 EVLSILGERGLL
-272 KDLIYEKDGA
+272 YEKDGA

-298 VKSSGEPTY
+298 VKSTGEPTY

-339 DVLSALKVMDLK
+339 DVLTALKVMGLK
-351 HDHIHVVIHQ
+351 YEHIEVVIHQ

-429 YAYARISSI
+429 YAHARISSI

-443 ERGLKADAKGA
+443 ERGLDSDTENAD
-454 NLSLL
+454 LSLL
-459 DEEFTVALINEA
+459 NEEFAVALINKA
-471 LTFPEVISHC
+471 LEFPEVIDHC
-481 LKSLEVHHL
+481 RRSLEVHHL
-490 PGYLF
+490 PGYLSE
-495 NLATALHKF
+495 LATALHKF
-504 YTEYKVIDLEKPE
+504 YTEYKVIDLEQPE
-517 LSQARLALLE
+517 LSKARLALLE
-527 AVQITLRNGLQI
+527 AVQIILRSGLRI

>member
-1 MNPDLYDYLEK
+1 MFEYLTTQ
-12 LLLARLEQLGWA
+12 LTARLEQLGWPS
-24 GDRLQLSRP
+24 DRLQLSRP
-33 KSSDNGEWS
+33 KKAENGDWAS
-42 ANIAMALAR
+42 NIAMALAR

-56 PLKIAEELMDGLEFD
+56 PMQIAEELMDGFTLD
-71 PGIVEKYEIVNP
+71 SGIVAKFEILNP
-83 GFINFYQSANYLTS
+83 GFINFFQSADYLTA
-97 QLRSILESGDDFG
+97 QVRSILKEKDEYGKGDFG
-110 KNDVGQGK
+110 IGK

-170 MRLLGESLKARYL
+170 MRLLGESLKARYM
-183 ELKGQTIALP
+183 ELKGESITLP
-193 DGGYEGE
+193 DGGYEGA
-200 YLIDVAQNLL
+200 YLIDVAKALMSERPGL
-210 NEQADLDADTDVDLF
+210 TDSDDINIF
-225 KEFAENSI
+225 KTYAEESI
-233 FAIIKTSLERIGVV
+233 FAIIKSSLERIGVV

-252 NERSLYETGKID
+252 NERSLYEAGKID
-264 EVLGLLRE
+264 EVLDILRE
-272 KDLIYEKDGA
+272 KDLLYDKDGA

-339 DVLSALKVMDLK
+339 DVLSALKVMGLK
-351 HDHIHVVIHQ
+351 HEHIQVVIHQ

-413 DLAKRQTE
+413 DLAKRQTD

-429 YAYARISSI
+429 YAHARISSI

-443 ERGLKADAKGA
+443 ERGLASDTDNAD
-454 NLSLL
+454 LSLL
-459 DEEFTVALINEA
+459 NEEFTVALINKA
-471 LTFPEVISHC
+471 LEFPEVLDHC
-481 LKSLEVHHL
+481 RRALEVHHL
-490 PGYLF
+490 PSYLF
-495 NLATALHKF
+495 ELATALHKF
-504 YTEYKVIDLEKPE
+504 YTEYKVIDLEAPE
-517 LSQARLALLE
+517 LSRARLALLE
-527 AVQITLRNGLQI
+527 AVQITLRNGLRI

>member
-1 MNPDLYDYLEK
+1 MNEYLVK
-12 LLLARLEQLGWA
+12 LITTRLDQLGWPA
-24 GDRLQLSRP
+24 ERLQLSRP
-33 KSSDNGEWS
+33 KSTENGDWS
-42 ANIAMALAR
+42 TNIAMVLAR

-56 PLKIAEELMDGLEFD
+56 PNQIAQEMMDGMELD
-71 PGIVEKYEIVNP
+71 TDIVEKFEIVNP
-83 GFINFYQSANYLTS
+83 GFINFFQSTNYLKS
-97 QLRSILESGDDFG
+97 QLKLILDTGDTFG
-110 KNDVGQGK
+110 QNDTGK
-118 TAQVE
+118 GLTAQVE

-144 DTLANIL
+144 DTIANIL
-151 SWSGYDV
+151 SWSGYAV

-170 MRLLGESLKARYL
+170 MRLLGESLKARYM
-183 ELKGQTIALP
+183 ELKGQSIALP

-200 YLIDVAQNLL
+200 YLIDIAQDLL
-210 NEQADLDADTDVDLF
+210 DKSPDLDNDTDINVY
-225 KEFAENSI
+225 KEYAEKSI
-233 FAIIKTSLERIGVV
+233 FAIIKTSLERIGVI

-252 NERSLYETGKID
+252 NERSLYDDGKID
-264 EVLGLLRE
+264 EVLSLLRDKGLL
-272 KDLIYEKDGA
+272 YEKDGA

-314 HREKVARGFDLV
+314 HREKIARGFDLV

-339 DVLSALKVMDLK
+339 DVLSALKVMGLK
-351 HDHIHVVIHQ
+351 YEHINVVIHQ

-429 YAYARISSI
+429 YAHARISSI
-438 FRRAQ
+438 FRRAK
-443 ERGLKADAKGA
+443 ERGLEKDLSHAD
-454 NLSLL
+454 LSLL
-459 DEEFTVALINEA
+459 DEEYTVALINKA
-471 LTFPEVISHC
+471 LEFPEVVDHC
-481 LKSLEVHHL
+481 RRSLEVHHL
-490 PGYLF
+490 PGYLSE
-495 NLATALHKF
+495 LATALHKF
-504 YTEYKVIDLEKPE
+504 YTEYKVIDLEQPA

-527 AVQITLRNGLQI
+527 AIQITLRNGLRI
-539 LGISAPEQM
+539 LGISAPVQM

>member
-1 MNPDLYDYLEK
+1 MFEYLTSQ
-12 LLLARLEQLGWA
+12 LTARLEQLGWPTNQ
-24 GDRLQLSRP
+24 LQLARP
-33 KSSDNGEWS
+33 KKAENGDWSS
-42 ANIAMALAR
+42 NIAMALAR
-51 DLKRA
+51 ELKRA
-56 PLKIAEELMDGLEFD
+56 PMQIAEELMDGFTLD
-71 PGIVEKYEIVNP
+71 PSIVEKFEILNP
-83 GFINFYQSANYLTS
+83 GFINFFQSSDYLTAQIS
-97 QLRSILESGDDFG
+97 NILKESGEYGKSDFG
-110 KNDVGQGK
+110 SGQ

-151 SWSGYDV
+151 TWSGYDV

-183 ELKGQTIALP
+183 ELKGESISLP
-193 DGGYEGE
+193 DGGYEGA
-200 YLIDVAQNLL
+200 YLIDVAKTLL
-210 NEQADLDADTDVDLF
+210 KEQPELSATDDVDIF
-225 KEFAENSI
+225 KSYAEKSI
-233 FAIIKTSLERIGVV
+233 FSIIKGTLQRIGVV

-252 NERSLYETGKID
+252 NERSLYEAGKID
-264 EVLGLLRE
+264 EVLDILRE
-272 KDLIYEKDGA
+272 KGLLYDKDGA

-339 DVLSALKVMDLK
+339 DVLSALKVMGLK
-351 HDHIHVVIHQ
+351 YEHIEVVIHQ

-382 TLDELI
+382 TLDKLI

-429 YAYARISSI
+429 YAHARISSI
-438 FRRAQ
+438 FRRAK
-443 ERGLKADAKGA
+443 ERGLDSDTENAD
-454 NLSLL
+454 LTLL
-459 DEEFTVALINEA
+459 NEEFTVALINKTLE
-471 LTFPEVISHC
+471 FPEVIDHC
-481 LKSLEVHHL
+481 RRALEVHHL

-495 NLATALHKF
+495 ELATALHKF
-504 YTEYKVIDLEKPE
+504 YTEYKVIDLDKPE
-517 LSQARLALLE
+517 LSKARLALLE
-527 AVQITLRNGLQI
+527 AVQITLRNGLRI

>member
-1 MNPDLYDYLEK
+1 MHEYLSK
-12 LLLARLEQLGWA
+12 QLTARLEQLDWPTE
-24 GDRLQLSRP
+24 RLQLSRP
-33 KSSDNGEWS
+33 KKAENGDW
-42 ANIAMALAR
+42 ATNLAMALAR
-51 DLKRA
+51 DLKR
-56 PLKIAEELMDGLEFD
+56 PPMQIAEELMADLYLE
-71 PGIVEKYEIVNP
+71 PSIVEKYEILNP
-83 GFINFYQSANYLTS
+83 GFINFFQAADYLTAQIRNILS
-97 QLRSILESGDDFG
+97 HKKTFGRSDFG
-110 KNDVGQGK
+110 KGK

-151 SWSGYDV
+151 TWSGYDV

-183 ELKGQTIALP
+183 ELKGEPITLP
-193 DGGYEGE
+193 DGGYEGL
-200 YLIDVAQNLL
+200 YLINVAQALME
-210 NEQADLDADTDVDLF
+210 EQPELTAETEIDLF
-225 KEFAENSI
+225 KKYAEDSI
-233 FAIIKTSLERIGVV
+233 FDIIKSSLERIGVV

-252 NERSLYETGKID
+252 NERSLYENGKID
-264 EVLGLLRE
+264 EVLNLLRE
-272 KDLIYEKDGA
+272 KELLYDKDGA
-282 TWFKTSE
+282 TWFKTTE
-289 LGIEQDRVL
+289 LGVDQDRVL

-339 DVLSALKVMDLK
+339 DVLSALKVMGLK
-351 HDHIHVVIHQ
+351 HDHIQVVIHQ
-361 FVTLLRSGEVV
+361 FVTLLRGGEVV

-429 YAYARISSI
+429 YAHARISSI
-438 FRRAQ
+438 FRRAE
-443 ERGLKADAKGA
+443 ERGLTSDADSAD
-454 NLSLL
+454 LTLL
-459 DEEFTVALINEA
+459 NEEFTVALINKA
-471 LTFPEVISHC
+471 LEFPEVIDHC
-481 LKSLEVHHL
+481 RRSLEVHHL
-490 PGYLF
+490 PSYLF
-495 NLATALHKF
+495 DLATALHKF
-504 YTEYKVIDLEKPE
+504 YTEHKVIDLEHPE
-517 LSQARLALLE
+517 LSKARLALLE
-527 AVQITLRNGLQI
+527 AVQIVLRNGLDV
-539 LGISAPEQM
+539 LGISAPDQM

>member
-1 MNPDLYDYLEK
+1 MFEYLTTQ
-12 LLLARLEQLGWA
+12 LTARLEQLGWPTNQ
-24 GDRLQLSRP
+24 LQLARP
-33 KSSDNGEWS
+33 KKVENGDWSS
-42 ANIAMALAR
+42 NIAMALAR
-51 DLKRA
+51 ELKRA
-56 PLKIAEELMDGLEFD
+56 PMQIAEELMDGLTLD
-71 PGIVEKYEIVNP
+71 PSIVEKFETLNP
-83 GFINFYQSANYLTS
+83 GFINFFQSADYLTAQVS
-97 QLRSILESGDDFG
+97 NILEEKGEYGKSDFG
-110 KNDVGQGK
+110 SGK

-151 SWSGYDV
+151 TWSGYDV

-183 ELKGQTIALP
+183 ELKGESISLP
-193 DGGYEGE
+193 DGGYEGA
-200 YLIDVAQNLL
+200 YLIDVAKTLL
-210 NEQADLDADTDVDLF
+210 KEQPELSATDDVDIF
-225 KEFAENSI
+225 KSYAEKSI
-233 FAIIKTSLERIGVV
+233 FSIIKGTLQRIGVV

-252 NERSLYETGKID
+252 NERSLYEAGKID
-264 EVLGLLRE
+264 EVLDILRE
-272 KDLIYEKDGA
+272 KGLLYDKDGA

-339 DVLSALKVMDLK
+339 DVLSALKVMGLK
-351 HDHIHVVIHQ
+351 HEHIEVVIHQ

-382 TLDELI
+382 TLDKLI

-429 YAYARISSI
+429 YAHARISSI
-438 FRRAQ
+438 FRRAK
-443 ERGLKADAKGA
+443 ERGLDSDTENAD
-454 NLSLL
+454 LTLL
-459 DEEFTVALINEA
+459 NEEFTVALINKTLE
-471 LTFPEVISHC
+471 FPEVIDHC
-481 LKSLEVHHL
+481 RRALEVHHL

-495 NLATALHKF
+495 ELATALHKF
-504 YTEYKVIDLEKPE
+504 YTEYKVIDLDKPE
-517 LSQARLALLE
+517 LSKARLALLE
-527 AVQITLRNGLQI
+527 AVQITLRNGLRI

>member
-1 MNPDLYDYLEK
+1 MFTYLEK
-12 LLLARLEQLGWA
+12 QITARLDQLDWPTE
-24 GDRLQLSRP
+24 RLQLSRP
-33 KSSDNGEWS
+33 KKVENGDW
-42 ANIAMALAR
+42 ACNIAMTLAR

-56 PLKIAEELMDGLEFD
+56 PLQIAEELMEGIVLD
-71 PGIVEKYEIVNP
+71 PEIVEKHEIVKP
-83 GFINFYQSANYLTS
+83 GFINFFQSANYLAA
-97 QLRSILESGDDFG
+97 QLQYILDNRENYG
-110 KNDVGQGK
+110 KNDVGAGK

-144 DTLANIL
+144 DTLASIL
-151 SWSGYDV
+151 TWSSYDV

-170 MRLLGESLKARYL
+170 MRLLGESLKAQYL
-183 ELKGQTIALP
+183 TLKGNLIALP
-193 DGGYEGE
+193 DGGYEGR
-200 YLIDVAQNLL
+200 YLVDVAQQLL
-210 NEQADLDADTDVDLF
+210 TEQPDLNADSKVDIF
-225 KEFAENSI
+225 KDFAENSI
-233 FAIIKTSLERIGVV
+233 FAMIKSSLERIGVR

-264 EVLGLLRE
+264 EVLSLLQDKGLLY
-272 KDLIYEKDGA
+272 KKDGA
-282 TWFKTSE
+282 TWFKTTE
-289 LGIEQDRVL
+289 FGVDQDRVL

-314 HREKVARGFDLV
+314 HREKITLGFDLV
-326 VDIFGAD
+326 VDVFGAD

-339 DVLSALKVMDLK
+339 DVLLALKVMGLK
-351 HDHIHVVIHQ
+351 QEHIKVVIHQ

-429 YAYARISSI
+429 YAHARISSI
-438 FRRAQ
+438 FRRAK
-443 ERGLKADAKGA
+443 ERGLDIDTRNAD
-454 NLSLL
+454 LSLL
-459 DEEFTVALINEA
+459 NEEHTIALINE
-471 LTFPEVISHC
+471 TFEFPEVIDHC
-481 LKSLEVHHL
+481 RRALEIHHL
-490 PGYLF
+490 PGYLYS
-495 NLATALHKF
+495 LATALHKF
-504 YTEYKVIDLEKPE
+504 YTEYKVIDLEQPE
-517 LSQARLALLE
+517 LSKARLALLE
-527 AVQITLRNGLQI
+527 ATQITLKNGLDI
-539 LGISAPEQM
+539 LGISAPDQM

>member
-1 MNPDLYDYLEK
+1 MQAYLETLIK
-12 LLLARLEQLGWA
+12 SRLEQLGWKA
-24 GDRLQLSRP
+24 PHIQLSRP
-33 KSSDNGEWS
+33 KNADNGDWAS
-42 ANIAMALAR
+42 NVAMILAR
-51 DLKRA
+51 ELKKA
-56 PLKIAEELMDGLEFD
+56 PLQIAEELMEGMELD
-71 PGIVEKYEIVNP
+71 PHIVEKYEIVKP
-83 GFINFYQSANYLTS
+83 GFINFFQSTNYLTDELERVLE
-97 QLRSILESGDDFG
+97 LREDFG
-110 KNDVGQGK
+110 KNTIGKGK

-144 DTLANIL
+144 DTLASIL
-151 SWSGYDV
+151 TSSGYDV

-183 ELKGQTIALP
+183 QLKGSQTVLP
-193 DGGYEGE
+193 DGGYEGL
-200 YLIDVAQNLL
+200 YLLDVAQKLL
-210 NEQADLDADTDVDLF
+210 DEQPELSANTDVSIF
-225 KEFAENSI
+225 KDYAEKSI
-233 FAIIKTSLERIGVV
+233 FAIIKNSLERIGVV

-252 NERSLYETGKID
+252 NERSLYKDGKIE
-264 EVLGLLRE
+264 EVLGLLRD

-289 LGIEQDRVL
+289 LGVDQDRVL

-314 HREKVARGFDLV
+314 HREKVARGFDMV
-326 VDIFGAD
+326 VDVFGAD

-339 DVLSALKVMDLK
+339 DVLSALKVMGLK

-361 FVTLLRSGEVV
+361 FVTLVRSGEVV

-429 YAYARISSI
+429 YAHARISSI
-438 FRRAQ
+438 FRRAK
-443 ERGLKADAKGA
+443 ERGLKVDTSRADLA
-454 NLSLL
+454 LL
-459 DEEFTVALINEA
+459 DEEFTVALINETLA
-471 LTFPEVISHC
+471 FPEVIERC
-481 LKSLEVHHL
+481 LTTLEVHHL
-490 PGYLF
+490 PNYLF
-495 NLATALHKF
+495 ELATALHKF
-504 YTEYKVIDLEKPE
+504 YTEYKVIDLDQPDVSK
-517 LSQARLALLE
+517 ARLALLD
-527 AVQITLRNGLQI
+527 AVQVTLRNGLRI
-539 LGISAPEQM
+539 LGITAPDQM